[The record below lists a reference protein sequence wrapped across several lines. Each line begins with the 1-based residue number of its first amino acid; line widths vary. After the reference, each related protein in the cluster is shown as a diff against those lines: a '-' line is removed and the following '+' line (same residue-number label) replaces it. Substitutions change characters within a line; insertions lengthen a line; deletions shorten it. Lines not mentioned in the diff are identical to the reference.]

1 MSILRPIIG
10 PKYNGKYLKTI
21 IKEKLG
27 GTRLHETLTNVVI
40 PTFDIKSLQPTIFSC
55 YEVALSL
62 SRFLSLSGRVY
73 RFILRAMVLFSYNK
87 GYDT

>member
-1 MSILRPIIG
+1 MRILRPIIG

-40 PTFDIKSLQPTIFSC
+40 PTFDIKSLQPTIFSS

-62 SRFLSLSGRVY
+62 SLDFSLSLVV
-73 RFILRAMVLFSYNK
+73 FIDLS
-87 GYDT
+87 

>member
-40 PTFDIKSLQPTIFSC
+40 PTFDIKSLQPTIFSS

-62 SRFLSLSGRVY
+62 SRFLSPSGRVY
-73 RFILRAMVLFSYNK
+73 RFILRDMVLFSYNK